1 MAKELVYLAQT
12 KLPNGE
18 WATWVC
24 STFEEA
30 ERAILDKRA
39 AMSETQEQKAEFRIV
54 KHETLESD
62 STGEIAVS
70 DCPLGHKFARLSS
83 HPKNGL
89 VPYCPRCLVGN
100 LELVKSEAA
109 HSRLAEQE
117 AKKLLD
123 ETQQKLARLAE
134 VLCSFAR
141 LADTVIAAEAF
152 TALEKYEKD
161 YIKKN
166 E

>member
-18 WATWVC
+18 WGTWVC
-24 STFEEA
+24 NTFEEA

-39 AMSETQEQKAEFRIV
+39 TLTDSQDQKAEFRIV

-70 DCPLGHKFARLSS
+70 NCPLGHKFAHLSS
-83 HPKNGL
+83 HPKNGN
-89 VPYCPRCLVGN
+89 VYYCPRCLVGT
-100 LELVKSEAA
+100 LELAKGEAA
-109 HSRLAEQE
+109 RSRTAAQE
-117 AKKLLD
+117 AKKILD
-123 ETQQKLARLAE
+123 ETQQKLGRLTE

-141 LADTVIAAEAF
+141 LADTTSAAAAF
-152 TALEKYEKD
+152 AALEKYEKD
-161 YIKKN
+161 YIKN